1 MLTSIKTNR
10 LLLRQFAESDI
21 RHVFKGLS
29 HPDVIKY
36 YGVSYNSLEAT
47 KAQMQ
52 FFADLEKNKTGAW
65 WAICNPDNSIFYGA
79 SGLNSLHKEHKKA
92 EIGFWLM
99 PDYWGQGII
108 TEAVPFV
115 CNHGFTILDLHRIE
129 AIIETENNNSKN
141 LMPKLGFTY
150 EGTMRECEIKNGRY
164 ISLDI
169 FARLNAVNQV

>member
-1 MLTSIKTNR
+1 MVTAITTNR
-10 LLLRQFAESDI
+10 LLLRPFEEPDI
-21 RHVFKGLS
+21 EYVFKGLS

-36 YGVSYNSLEAT
+36 YGVSYSSVEAT

-52 FFADLEKNKTGAW
+52 FFANLEKNKTGAW
-65 WAICNPDNSIFYGA
+65 WAICNLDNSIFYGA
-79 SGLNSLHKEHKKA
+79 SGLNSLQKEHKKA
-92 EIGFWLM
+92 EIGFWLL
-99 PDYWGQGII
+99 PEYWGQGII

-129 AIIETENNNSKN
+129 AIIETENSHSKN

-150 EGTMRECEIKNGRY
+150 EGTMRECEIKNCRY

-169 FARLNAVNQV
+169 FARLNTVNHI